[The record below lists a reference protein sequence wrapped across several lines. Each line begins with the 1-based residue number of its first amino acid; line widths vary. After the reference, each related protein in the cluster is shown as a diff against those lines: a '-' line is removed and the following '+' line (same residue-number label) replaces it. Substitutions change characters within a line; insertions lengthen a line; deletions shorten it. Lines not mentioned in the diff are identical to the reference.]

1 MEECCF
7 LLKLYRSYQIAQS
20 ITNTLFRGAFKIQ
33 LNIEDED
40 VYVFYI
46 FLQTESLSYDEFYKW
61 LTQNHEFSTVTRW
74 LLEEQ
79 MSEHRIRIS
88 SNDNTPSFYSSLAK
102 LTKCEF
108 FMFDAI
114 FLKLSIYISFWDL
127 FSSFFSVKT
136 L

>member
-1 MEECCF
+1 MDECCF

-20 ITNTLFRGAFKIQ
+20 ITNALFRGLFKIQ

-40 VYVFYI
+40 VYLFYI